1 MTFMNS
7 FGTAT
12 ALVLIA
18 GSAMAG
24 AGHGSSI
31 GKAGDPGKVDRVIE
45 VSMDEMKYNPKTV
58 SVEKGETI
66 KFVVRNDGNFV
77 HEFNL
82 GTKEMWDGHTKEMMK
97 MLKSGMMTMKKLDH
111 AKMMEGGMM
120 HDEGNSALLEP
131 GQTADVVWTFAD
143 ATEMGFACNV
153 PGHREGGMVG
163 KIAFAGSIRNSVY
176 EAQPMQV

>member
-1 MTFMNS
+1 MTLMKS
-7 FGTAT
+7 IGAAT

-45 VSMDEMKYNPKTV
+45 VSMDEMRYEPSQV
-58 SVEKGETI
+58 SVKEGETI
-66 KFVVRNDGNFV
+66 KFVVRNDGNLV

-82 GTKEMWDGHTKEMMK
+82 GTKEMWKGHRKEMK
-97 MLKSGMMTMKKLDH
+97 NMLKSGMMTMKKLDH
-111 AKMMEGGMM
+111 TKMMEGGMM

-131 GQTADVVWTFAD
+131 GQTAEVVWTFSD

-163 KIAFAGSIRNSVY
+163 KVAFSGH
-176 EAQPMQV
+176 

>member
-7 FGTAT
+7 IGAAT

-31 GKAGDPGKVDRVIE
+31 GKAGDPDKVDRVIE
-45 VSMDEMKYNPKTV
+45 VSMDEMKYEPKTV
-58 SVEKGETI
+58 SVAKGETI
-66 KFVVRNDGNFV
+66 KFVVRNDGNLI

-82 GTKEMWDGHTKEMMK
+82 GTKEMWNGHKKEMKNM
-97 MLKSGMMTMKKLDH
+97 MKSGMMTMKKLDH

-120 HDEGNSALLEP
+120 HDDPNSALLES
-131 GQTADVVWTFAD
+131 GQTAEVVWTFTD

-163 KIAFAGSIRNSVY
+163 KIAFSGH
-176 EAQPMQV
+176 